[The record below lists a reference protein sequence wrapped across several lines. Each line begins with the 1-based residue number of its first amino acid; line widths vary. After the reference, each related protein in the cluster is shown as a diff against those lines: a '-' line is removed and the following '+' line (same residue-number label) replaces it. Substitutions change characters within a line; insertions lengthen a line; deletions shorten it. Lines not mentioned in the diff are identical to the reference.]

1 MKCGSQWTFT
11 TPVKSTAAKF
21 KELDRFP
28 SSQKFDAPGPKFKG
42 TRFRH
47 NFMKI
52 QENVWRIA
60 RFRE

>member
-1 MKCGSQWTFT
+1 MGLNGPSPPLLGALRLSIRSSIAFH
-11 TPVKSTAAKF
+11 PAKNLMRPARNSR
-21 KELDRFP
+21 E
-28 SSQKFDAPGPKFKG
+28 QE
-42 TRFRH
+42 RFRH